1 MRYCD
6 NKTNIPPT
14 IKTIRRGTMAQVYVT
29 LKVYNE
35 DVKFDDFPNE
45 TYEHLAQLYMGMKQ
59 QGFDIGAM
67 GISFTIKNKEGVVAA
82 LLIGGE
88 SDDE

>member
-1 MRYCD
+1 
-6 NKTNIPPT
+6 
-14 IKTIRRGTMAQVYVT
+14 
-29 LKVYNE
+29 
-35 DVKFDDFPNE
+35 
-45 TYEHLAQLYMGMKQ
+45 MGMKQ